1 MIASFLLIAL
11 VTAGGFALTYRLSKD
26 EPLIWRLAAGCIA
39 GSAIFGTAGLLFGGL
54 MGFGVPAAGLS
65 FVAVLLLLLIFRDKA
80 ARQTLRSEWLRGK
93 SRATA
98 PGKGRALGFFYYA
111 FFAAMLLFFFD
122 RAMIETDSGIFTGG
136 SQNLGDLP
144 FHLGA
149 IFAFTEGG
157 VFPPE
162 NPNFAGVKFT
172 YPFIA
177 DLITAMFV
185 KLGIGVREAM
195 LAQNL
200 AWALSL
206 LVLLERFVF
215 RLVND
220 RLAARLAPPL
230 LFFSGGLGFIYF
242 FSDFF
247 AQSRGFTD
255 FLWNL
260 PTDYTIGERFRWGNS
275 LTTLFMTQ
283 RSLLLGMPLTILVL
297 GLLWSIFSENTG
309 QRDEE
314 TTTEKSG
321 ISFTTVSFSP
331 ALFIYGLLAGTL
343 VLIHLHSLAV
353 LFVACVLLM
362 AMRPEKVRLLQ
373 YVAFGICVSAVA
385 VPMLLWSMSG
395 SATNA
400 SEFIGWHF
408 GWDKREDNFLWFWL
422 KNTGL
427 VIPLVAVGLYLMFEV
442 VRPPANAVAEPELK
456 PSAKKKK
463 KAKEKPTAAGP
474 TPTNARSLLM
484 FYVPFAAIF
493 MICNAAKLAPWEW
506 DNIKLLIYWYLVSI
520 PFIAYAVSFA
530 WRQAGAWKGVAAA
543 AFALLIFSGSLDV
556 WRTLSGAVNY
566 EIFSADAVE
575 AAEKI
580 KDATEKDSL
589 FLNAPTY
596 NSTVVL
602 TGRRSLMRY
611 SGHLQSHGI
620 DYRQREADV
629 KTMYAG
635 GPQAEKLLREYGIEY
650 VLISQEER
658 NTLQANEEF
667 FSRFPVVVETGQN
680 KVVKVRNE
688 K

>member
-1 MIASFLLIAL
+1 MISSLLLIGAI
-11 VTAGGFALTYRLSKD
+11 TAGGLALTYRLSKD
-26 EPLIWRLAAGCIA
+26 EPIIWRLAAGCVA
-39 GSAIFGTAGLLFGGL
+39 GSVIFGTAGLLLGGL
-54 MGFGVPAAGLS
+54 MGFGVPAVGLS
-65 FVAVLLLLLIFRDKA
+65 FVAVLLPLLIFRDKA
-80 ARQTLRSEWLRGK
+80 ARLTLRSEWARGK

-111 FFAAMLLFFFD
+111 FFALLLLFFFD
-122 RAMIETDSGIFTGG
+122 RAMIETDGGIFTGG

-230 LFFSGGLGFIYF
+230 LLFSGGLGFIYF

-247 AQSRGFTD
+247 AQARGFTD

-297 GLLWSIFSENTG
+297 GLLWTIFREGSEPREGAATDDG
-309 QRDEE
+309 
-314 TTTEKSG
+314 G
-321 ISFTTVSFSP
+321 VSFSTNSLRP
-331 ALFIYGLLAGTL
+331 GLFIIGLLAGTL

-353 LFVACVLLM
+353 LFVVCVFLM
-362 AMRPEKVRLLQ
+362 AMRPNKLRWMQFIVFGVC
-373 YVAFGICVSAVA
+373 VALVA
-385 VPMLLWSMSG
+385 LPMLIWSMSG

-400 SEFIGWHF
+400 SEFIAWHF

-427 VIPLVAVGLYLMFEV
+427 VIPLVAVGLYLIFEI
-442 VRPPANAVAEPELK
+442 VRPPAAAAETEPK
-456 PSAKKKK
+456 PKTKKKK
-463 KAKEKPTAAGP
+463 KVKGKTAATGPTAAD
-474 TPTNARSLLM
+474 ARILM
-484 FYVPFAAIF
+484 LFYVPFAAIF
-493 MICNAAKLAPWEW
+493 VICNSAKLAPWEW

-520 PFIAYAVSFA
+520 PFIAFAVSFA
-530 WRQAGAWKGVAAA
+530 WRQAGAWKGVAAI
-543 AFALLIFSGSLDV
+543 AFAMLIFSGSLDV

-580 KDATEKDSL
+580 RDVTEKDSL

-620 DYRQREADV
+620 EYRQREADV
-629 KTMYAG
+629 RAIYAG
-635 GPQAEKLLREYGIEY
+635 GPRAEQLLRDHGIEY

-658 NTLQANEEF
+658 NTLQANEGF
-667 FSRFPVVVETGQN
+667 FSRFPLVVETGQN
-680 KVVKVRNE
+680 KVYKVKNE
-688 K
+688 N